1 MLLNPVFTFLRRL
14 RRDERGNI
22 VMIVAA
28 AFPLLIGAA
37 GLAVDGTEWMM
48 QKRFIQAATDQAAI
62 AGVYGLIQNQDM
74 QDAVSDSLAK
84 DKAVSANSSIQ
95 AQQSPAGYEK
105 DPFAVAVH
113 VAVPAHLFFTSMF
126 MKSPPIIMA
135 DATASAVKNGDFCAF
150 ALGDVEDTG
159 VIVRPNSD
167 VEMECGVATNS
178 SSAKAALQADGS
190 SSLEAPRVAAYG
202 GIDGKDAIHNSN
214 VRAHALQQ
222 EDPLEGTE
230 PPLVPNTGCPNVT
243 INPDS
248 GGETAL
254 DPGCYANMV
263 LNGNVRLQN
272 GEYILNRGNF
282 VVGPQ
287 GHISCDAC
295 TIFLTSESAA
305 TDSGSIGKV
314 KISTDATVKMN
325 ATREGPNA
333 GILFYQDR
341 HAARDLPGDENRIG
355 GSSFSKLNGIL
366 YFPSETLYLD
376 GNANAD
382 LQCTRLLAKRLVF
395 AGRVYIS
402 KKCDGGERMIFEGTE
417 VRLIS

>member
-1 MLLNPVFTFLRRL
+1 VRKLVSTLIRKL

-37 GLAVDGTEWMM
+37 GLAVDGTQWMM
-48 QKRFIQAATDQAAI
+48 QKRQIQQATDGAAI
-62 AGVYGLIQNQDM
+62 AGVYGLIQNQGM
-74 QDAVSDSLAK
+74 QEAVSDSLAHGG
-84 DKAVSANSSIQ
+84 VVPANASIQ
-95 AQQSPAGYEK
+95 TEQSPPGYEK

-113 VAVPAHLFFTSMF
+113 VTAPVHLFFTSMF
-126 MKSPPIIMA
+126 LKSPPVISV

-150 ALGDVEDTG
+150 ALGDIDDTG
-159 VIVRPNSD
+159 VVVRPNSD

-190 SSLEAPRVAAYG
+190 SSLEAPRVAVFG
-202 GIDGKDAIHNSN
+202 GIDGRDSIHHSN
-214 VRAHALQQ
+214 VRSHALQQ

-248 GGETAL
+248 GGETML
-254 DPGCYANMV
+254 DPGCYANMM

-272 GEYILNRGNF
+272 GEYILNKGNF

-287 GHISCDAC
+287 GHVSCDAC
-295 TIFLTSESAA
+295 TIFLTSETAA
-305 TDSGSIGKV
+305 TDGSSIGKV
-314 KISTDATVKMN
+314 RISSDATVKMN

-341 HAARDLPGDENRIG
+341 HAARDLPGDENRVG

-376 GNANAD
+376 GNMHAD
-382 LQCTRLLAKRLVF
+382 LQCTRLLARRLVF
-395 AGRVYIS
+395 AGKVYIS
-402 KKCDGGERMIFEGTE
+402 KTCDGGDKMIFEGTE
-417 VRLIS
+417 VRLLT